1 MPNKR
6 NHWITPQDKGWGD
19 LREGNQRPSR
29 VYSTQKEAFEAA
41 REIAKKEGGEVFI
54 QNRGGKIRERN
65 TYGKADPYPPK
76 G

>member
-1 MPNKR
+1 MSNPK
-6 NHWITPQDKGWGD
+6 NHWISTRENGWED

-29 VYSTQKEAFEAA
+29 VYPTQKEAFDAA
-41 REIAKKEGGEVFI
+41 RETAKKEGGEVFI
-54 QNRGGKIRERN
+54 QNRSGKIRERN